1 MPYENIGMFNLILL
15 TLQIKDERLWISYGR
30 LSCSAR
36 TSQVRPGVEIAAE
49 GARRKVPAWTAGQPH
64 LQELRT
70 GDRLLLLWPAA
81 GRGGGTADAQHTRP
95 CSAWAARSPAP
106 RGQPPKRS
114 PSRRPRGHPA
124 PSSWRV
130 AWSCDRR
137 PPPARERKGCGQA
150 PRSLSGRHP
159 SRPGARRHGAVRE

>member
-1 MPYENIGMFNLILL
+1 MNGSRTAGYLVVLAH
-15 TLQIKDERLWISYGR
+15 RRSGR
-30 LSCSAR
+30 ELKSQLRVPGAR
-36 TSQVRPGVEIAAE
+36 CQRGRPGSHTCRNCEPVT
-49 GARRKVPAWTAGQPH
+49 VCCCCGQP
-64 LQELRT
+64 L
-70 GDRLLLLWPAA
+70 G
-81 GRGGGTADAQHTRP
+81 GGGGTADAQHTRP

-159 SRPGARRHGAVRE
+159 SRHGARRHGAVRE